1 MRDREISPVR
11 MKIMVRDSVSFVP
24 DPNVNP
30 QVRFLYPAWIIMIDS
45 SNLTTFSI
53 NTMPIGWVEISLFLI
68 YVLPIDI
75 YIYTYIFINSV
86 FLERK
91 GLIFNFIDNDK

>member
-1 MRDREISPVR
+1 MRDKEISPLR
-11 MKIMVRDSVSFVP
+11 MKIMVRGSASFVP

-75 YIYTYIFINSV
+75 FV
-86 FLERK
+86 
-91 GLIFNFIDNDK
+91 LIFTFIHTYLLTLFFLKEKG